1 MWLLDE
7 VWLGSGEGKVC
18 NADHLGG
25 WAGADEIDVL
35 LRGIRIDFWKGLAQR
50 DDQADIRRTLAS
62 EGRAQHLDSF
72 AVAGHQFNGA
82 LVGLPL
88 AHGEGFEDHA
98 EVIG

>member
-50 DDQADIRRTLAS
+50 DDQADIRRALVS
-62 EGRAQHLDSF
+62 EGSAQHLDSF
-72 AVAGHQFNGA
+72 AVAGHQFNGT
-82 LVGLPL
+82 LVRVPSLM
-88 AHGEGFEDHA
+88 ARA
-98 EVIG
+98 SRTTQR